1 MTTPPQPPSEPGW
14 RGRVPPPDPAT
25 QRIPRRPGQPQPP
38 DAPTEKLRA
47 PRPPAGAAPT
57 ERIRYPQA
65 PAVPPTPTGPPP
77 PPPPPSGPPPR
88 PPGPPPQ
95 RPAAPVATAPEPK
108 KGRGFLNPQS
118 IILIAV
124 IVVAL
129 LAGGL
134 AGAELYARDRADSI
148 LVEVAECVV
157 QDGAT
162 ISFGVNPPF
171 LWQHVTGDY
180 TNISV
185 TTEGDRVQDAT
196 GMTADVTLE
205 DVRLQET
212 ADSKGTIGSLNA
224 TLTWKS
230 AGIKDTVAANL
241 PGVGN
246 LVTGVT
252 TDPAAGTIVLEAG
265 SNSVTAKPVVTDGD
279 LNLEV
284 LAVDGPLPKDSVQ
297 SALNDL
303 TKKLND
309 NYPLGIQADSVEVTA
324 TGVVGKFSS
333 QNASIPK
340 EDANPCFARL

>member
-1 MTTPPQPPSEPGW
+1 MTSPPQGPGQPGW
-14 RGRVPPPDPAT
+14 RDRVPPPDPAT
-25 QRIPRRPGQPQPP
+25 QRIPRRPPQPP
-38 DAPTEKLRA
+38 DAPTEQLRTS
-47 PRPPAGAAPT
+47 RPPAGAAPT
-57 ERIRYPQA
+57 ERIRRA
-65 PAVPPTPTGPPP
+65 SPPP
-77 PPPPPSGPPPR
+77 PPPPRVPPA
-88 PPGPPPQ
+88 
-95 RPAAPVATAPEPK
+95 PAAPPPAVK
-108 KGRGFLNPQS
+108 KGRGFLNPRS
-118 IILIAV
+118 LILIAV

-129 LAGGL
+129 VAGGL
-134 AGAELYARDRADSI
+134 AGAELYARNRADAI

-157 QDGAT
+157 KDGVT

-171 LWQHVTGDY
+171 LWQHITGDY

-196 GMTADVTLE
+196 GMTAEVTLE

-212 ADSKGTIGSLNA
+212 DDSKGTIGTLNA
-224 TLTWKS
+224 TLSWKS

-246 LVTGVT
+246 LITGVST
-252 TDPAAGTIVLEAG
+252 NPDAGTILLEAG

-284 LAVDGPLPKDSVQ
+284 LEVNGPLPKDTIQ

-303 TKKLND
+303 TKKLDD
-309 NYPLGIQADSVEVTA
+309 NYPLGIHADSVEVTA

-340 EDANPCFARL
+340 ADANPCFARL